1 MNKQFK
7 INNLKKMI
15 KNVINKNQRP
25 VFSLIR
31 LNNQQ
36 LLDLNIQYSENE
48 MNLSNN
54 NTNK

>member
-1 MNKQFK
+1 
-7 INNLKKMI
+7 MI
-15 KNVINKNQRP
+15 KNVIDKNQRP

>member
-15 KNVINKNQRP
+15 KNVIDKNQRP